1 MLFRSVRG
9 VQAPGPPGTPEE
21 FVVRGL
27 AFGTTYYFAM
37 SVGDEVGNWSAL
49 SNVAV
54 LSWSLDTSPPAVPIG
69 LAATFKNGSVH
80 LAWAANT
87 EPDLAGYNIYR
98 SASVAGPFARINGS
112 VETDTAYDD
121 AGPPASGGLAWYEV
135 AALDQS
141 GNQSAASAPVSVSIA
156 TTLSI
161 AMSPGYP
168 NPSRLSEV
176 VRIPVVMS
184 MSGAGARLDI
194 ADAAGRSLRHID
206 LGSFGAGNQEIAW
219 DGRNDAGRLVAPG
232 VYSAILSGHDLS
244 GVVRLVRVP

>member
-1 MLFRSVRG
+1 MRPRR
-9 VQAPGPPGTPEE
+9 AP
-21 FVVRGL
+21 VVCSRL
-27 AFGTTYYFAM
+27 
-37 SVGDEVGNWSAL
+37 GN
-49 SNVAV
+49 
-54 LSWSLDTSPPAVPIG
+54 
-69 LAATFKNGSVH
+69 
-80 LAWAANT
+80 
-87 EPDLAGYNIYR
+87 
-98 SASVAGPFARINGS
+98 
-112 VETDTAYDD
+112 D
-121 AGPPASGGLAWYEV
+121 AGPSASGGLEWYEV

-141 GNQSAASAPVSVSIA
+141 GNQSATSAPVSVSIA

-194 ADAAGRSLRHID
+194 ADAAGRSVRHID

-232 VYSAILSGHDLS
+232 VYSAMLSGHDLS
-244 GVVRLVRVP
+244 GLVRLVRVP